1 MSSSHQVVL
10 SSRKL
15 QRIESESIDGIA
27 QTETEIE
34 GVEATLAEVK
44 KIHDHIY
51 AVNSAEMT
59 IRQNDLDVFT
69 FILVF
74 TKCAD
79 ETSFVQ
85 FHQGAASESRICETH
100 GGQKAMHFH
109 DKSVQQ
115 KYSRLLTPNSRR
127 MVSDILEAIQIRPN
141 IQACC
146 KLSRDQ

>member
-1 MSSSHQVVL
+1 MVL

-44 KIHDHIY
+44 KIYDHIY

-69 FILVF
+69 FLLVF

-100 GGQKAMHFH
+100 GG
-109 DKSVQQ
+109 
-115 KYSRLLTPNSRR
+115 
-127 MVSDILEAIQIRPN
+127 
-141 IQACC
+141 
-146 KLSRDQ
+146 